1 VLTLSSLL
9 LPPEAELAA
18 SITRALDDDGVSM
31 AAGGGP
37 HLSVSAF
44 RLMAGALAQQLPG
57 LLNIG
62 LADVF
67 VGAWNKSVA
76 VRQQIDKSAKAP
88 GKDQFLQLAE
98 HKITSTHKPYVA
110 LMKGGRE
117 LARVPFEVSV
127 EIVMQGAMLRILD
140 GAIQEIQTG
149 RVKGKGTVKCAGAI
163 LVDKEI
169 QPVQIPG
176 TIAVPPPE
184 TVDAFFGPRGN
195 RRAAP
200 AVQPAQSAEV
210 AADVRL
216 R

>member
-1 VLTLSSLL
+1 MLTLSNLL

-18 SITRALDDDGVSM
+18 SLTRALDEEGVSM
-31 AAGGGP
+31 SAAGGP

-44 RLMAGALAQQLPG
+44 RLMAGALAQKLPG

-98 HKITSTHKPYVA
+98 HKISSTHKPYVA

-127 EIVMQGAMLRILD
+127 EIVLQGAVLRILD
-140 GAIQEIQTG
+140 GAIKEIQTG

-163 LVDKEI
+163 LVEKEI
-169 QPVQIPG
+169 QPAQIPG

-184 TVDAFFGPRGN
+184 TVDRFFGPRAT
-195 RRAAP
+195 RRAASP
-200 AVQPAQSAEV
+200 AQPADDEI
-210 AADVRL
+210 AADVRM